1 MNGHFVVDL
10 RAASKSEL
18 RASFRRRP
26 GRLLNV
32 LCTFNFRPV
41 STGYET
47 YGCHDHNNKENKPGI
62 LSFIFPK
69 LGPFFM

>member
-26 GRLLNV
+26 GRL
-32 LCTFNFRPV
+32 
-41 STGYET
+41 EA
-47 YGCHDHNNKENKPGI
+47 NKKISITNT
-62 LSFIFPK
+62 
-69 LGPFFM
+69 